1 MLISSHQGNQK
12 IVVKF
17 STMQDKE
24 LVALLKEGSQ
34 QAFAELYIR
43 YYDSLFFYCKKY
55 LKDEYGAEDI
65 VQDIF
70 IQLWDTHDTINI
82 TSSFSGYIY
91 TSAHNRILKMIRHFD
106 VHLRYA
112 QHILMNAKEWTN
124 ETEDS
129 IMNNDFTALLNEMME
144 RLSPKQKEVF
154 RLSRIEG
161 LTYKEISEML
171 QISIPAVQKH
181 ASIALE
187 KIKEHLKQHTD
198 IHFKTMITFLI
209 FFS

>member
-1 MLISSHQGNQK
+1 MVN
-12 IVVKF
+12 F

-55 LKDEYGAEDI
+55 LKDESGAEDI

-70 IQLWDTHDTINI
+70 MQLWDTHDTINI

-106 VHLRYA
+106 VHSRYA

-187 KIKEHLKQHTD
+187 KIKEHLKKYTD